1 MCKIQGQEIS
11 HKNRNFLMI
20 QELYKKQIRIPLVRL
35 TLTALRL
42 DIKFLQSIFSAA
54 LIYPPPPPTS
64 PIWILFQPLSLLS
77 TVCTYHRMN
86 LKLTYLFDD
95 KCWNHIKLYP
105 DLNTLFFWMIH
116 NGIWRYLV
124 SKQERGNWEVYG
136 LPPRT

>member
-54 LIYPPPPPTS
+54 LIYPPPPPPNFPNMNFVPTTK
-64 PIWILFQPLSLLS
+64 PPKYCVHLS
-77 TVCTYHRMN
+77 
-86 LKLTYLFDD
+86 
-95 KCWNHIKLYP
+95 
-105 DLNTLFFWMIH
+105 
-116 NGIWRYLV
+116 
-124 SKQERGNWEVYG
+124 
-136 LPPRT
+136 